1 MQHEGEEGQEKE
13 EEGEENYKYSAAAWL
28 KLVRS

>member
-1 MQHEGEEGQEKE
+1 MQHEGEEGQEK